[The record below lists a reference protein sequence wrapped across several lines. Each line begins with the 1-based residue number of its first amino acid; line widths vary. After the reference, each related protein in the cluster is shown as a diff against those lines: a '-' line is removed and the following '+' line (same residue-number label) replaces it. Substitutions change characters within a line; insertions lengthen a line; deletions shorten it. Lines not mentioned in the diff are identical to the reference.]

1 MSAPAP
7 MRVVDVELA
16 AAPAYDLDAAL
27 SDAAGEHAHDLVRAL
42 VRLHGMPLG
51 ALELPARDVAQPDGL
66 TRAVAARLGHALLRH
81 LLADLL
87 AGPRPLAPWP
97 LTANALAA
105 AAHPRF
111 AGPWPLVTV
120 AVCTRERPRDL
131 ARCLDALERL
141 DYPAL
146 ELLVVDNAPVTD
158 ATRRV
163 VEARG
168 ARVRYACEPRPGL
181 SHARNLAIAT
191 ARGTLLAFTDDDVV
205 ADAGWLRGAVPL
217 FAAQPDVQAVTGLV
231 VPLEL
236 ETEAQRLF
244 ERYRGFGHGYERRW
258 YRGRPGRVAAEH
270 GNTGKFGAG
279 ANMIFRR
286 DVFARIGG
294 FDPTLGAGTATAG
307 GDDLEM
313 FFRVLAEGHTL
324 AYEPAAMVRHA
335 HRRTHAELRE
345 QITGW
350 GSGRAA
356 YVRRARAAYPRERLG
371 FARREAWWL
380 ATWIGARLARSL
392 VAHGGPSRELILAE
406 LRGSLRGSLRGGVP
420 SGASPGLHVA
430 PATPATPRR
439 ASGAD
444 APRSRSMAEYR
455 VDLEEPLAPL
465 DGAER
470 HARVRV
476 AVMLGGRRVGDVR
489 IANES
494 APVGATR
501 LADAIVAG
509 LGDRLLAGAL
519 DGTPVELAHAVTAR
533 LRGGAAPDAARAQAA
548 AAWGAHV

>member
-1 MSAPAP
+1 
-7 MRVVDVELA
+7 MRVVDVELSA
-16 AAPAYDLDAAL
+16 PRPPAHDAPAGDAR
-27 SDAAGEHAHDLVRAL
+27 ETVRAL
-42 VRLHGMPLG
+42 VRLHGVPLG
-51 ALELPARDVAQPDGL
+51 ALELPASDVAQPARL
-66 TRAVAARLGHALLRH
+66 AHVAATRLGHTLLRH
-81 LLADLL
+81 LLGDVL
-87 AGPRPLAPWP
+87 AGPSPAAALGPA
-97 LTANALAA
+97 TAAGLAA

-120 AVCTRERPRDL
+120 AVCTRERPHDL
-131 ARCLDALERL
+131 ARCLGALERL

-205 ADAGWLRGAVPL
+205 ADAGWLRAAVPL

-294 FDPTLGAGTATAG
+294 FDPMLGAGTSTAG

-380 ATWIGARLARSL
+380 ATWIGARLARTL
-392 VAHGGPSRELILAE
+392 VAPGGAPRALILAE
-406 LRGSLRGSLRGGVP
+406 LRGSLRSGLPGGGAPGGDAAAAPSVP
-420 SGASPGLHVA
+420 DSHRAVA
-430 PATPATPRR
+430 NVPT
-439 ASGAD
+439 
-444 APRSRSMAEYR
+444 SRSMAEYR
-455 VDLEEPLAPL
+455 TELENALAPL

-470 HARVRV
+470 HAHLRVTV
-476 AVMLGGRRVGDVR
+476 TMGGRRVGAVR
-489 IANES
+489 IANEG
-494 APVGATR
+494 APVGPTR

-509 LGDRLLAGAL
+509 LGDRLLAGAAEGRA
-519 DGTPVELAHAVTAR
+519 DELARAVLAR
-533 LRGGAAPDAARAQAA
+533 LGAGATAA
-548 AAWGAHV
+548 AHGGIATAATWGAHV